1 MYGKRKRKARRKA
14 PLTILTLVL
23 LAAGLSII
31 LVPALLRDMQLNHEM
46 QEYVA
51 LVEQAKSANTA
62 QPLDME
68 DSPMS
73 TASPQTGETIPPV
86 GVLLPGETAS
96 AHETT
101 PEVSETERPPQ
112 ETALPSVRPPSAGG
126 TTTGSSGQSATPAL
140 QPEEGPT
147 ATPVG
152 NTGADLAACK
162 VTNGDFVAWLQ
173 IPGTK
178 IDYPVVLTND
188 IDHYLN
194 HTFTGTESS
203 LGTLFSLGKTD
214 YQTPG
219 RNIAIYGHHI
229 RSSGGQKM
237 FRPLASYKK
246 QSFYAG
252 HETIYLD
259 TLYHTSIYTIF
270 AVIDMRS
277 GEWDA
282 SVSSFASEQS
292 FLDFISR
299 AKALSLYDT
308 GVEVS
313 AGDRVLTLITCDR
326 DFGGADGRLVVMA
339 VER

>member
-1 MYGKRKRKARRKA
+1 MNGKRKRNARRKA

-31 LVPALLRDMQLNHEM
+31 LVPALLRDMQLNHDV

-51 LVEQAKSANTA
+51 LVERAKSANMA
-62 QPLDME
+62 QPLDAE
-68 DSPMS
+68 DNATTTP
-73 TASPQTGETIPPV
+73 TPQAGETDLQPGAV
-86 GVLLPGETAS
+86 LPGTTVFPDETA
-96 AHETT
+96 
-101 PEVSETERPPQ
+101 PDWPDTEQPSKN
-112 ETALPSVRPPSAGG
+112 TALPSARPSSAGG
-126 TTTGSSGQSATPAL
+126 TASGSSGHGDANTP

-147 ATPVG
+147 ATPAG
-152 NTGADLAACK
+152 NTGADLAACRA
-162 VTNGDFVAWLQ
+162 TNSDFVAWLQ

-178 IDYPVVLTND
+178 IDYPVVLTDN
-188 IDHYLN
+188 IDFYLN

-203 LGTLFSLGKTD
+203 LGTLFSLGKTN

-259 TLYHTSIYTIF
+259 TLYHTSTYTII
-270 AVIDMRS
+270 AVIDMKS
-277 GEWDA
+277 GDWDA
-282 SVSSFASEQS
+282 SVSSFATEQD
-292 FLDFISR
+292 FLDFIDR

-308 GVEVS
+308 GVEVT
-313 AGDRVLTLITCDR
+313 AGDRILTLITCDR
-326 DFGGADGRLVVMA
+326 DFSGTDGRLVVMA